1 MTALRQQVQELIDTA
16 PEDVLQELIYF
27 MQDEKF
33 RQIKKE
39 VRLERKR
46 IAFEELKS
54 LCRPIPDLDEDKAK
68 EEYFKEK
75 YGV

>member
-1 MTALRQQVQELIDTA
+1 MTALRQQALELVQVA
-16 PEDVLQELIYF
+16 PEEVLQELIYF
-27 MQDEKF
+27 MQDKKF
-33 RQIKKE
+33 RQIEKE

-46 IAFEELKS
+46 VAFEELKS

-75 YGV
+75 FGL

>member
-16 PEDVLQELIYF
+16 PEEVLQELIYF

-39 VRLERKR
+39 IRLERKR
-46 IAFEELKS
+46 IAFEGLKS
-54 LCRPIPDLDEDKAK
+54 LCRPIPDLDEDKEK

-75 YGV
+75 YGL